1 LPERSEF
8 HCSPPIGF
16 TGVESVTVDNNHSTF
31 LGLRT
36 HHLVMALVAILI
48 AVALASNY
56 YLW

>member
-1 LPERSEF
+1 VTENRS
-8 HCSPPIGF
+8 S
-16 TGVESVTVDNNHSTF
+16 F

-36 HHLVMALVAILI
+36 HHLVIALVAILI

>member
-1 LPERSEF
+1 MRE
-8 HCSPPIGF
+8 
-16 TGVESVTVDNNHSTF
+16 TGPTF

-36 HHLVMALVAILI
+36 HHLVIALIAILI

>member
-1 LPERSEF
+1 M
-8 HCSPPIGF
+8 
-16 TGVESVTVDNNHSTF
+16 F

-36 HHLVMALVAILI
+36 HHLVIAPIALLV

>member
-1 LPERSEF
+1 MP
-8 HCSPPIGF
+8 G
-16 TGVESVTVDNNHSTF
+16 TGPSF

-36 HHLVMALVAILI
+36 HHLVIGLIAILI

>member
-1 LPERSEF
+1 MTEPQ
-8 HCSPPIGF
+8 P
-16 TGVESVTVDNNHSTF
+16 TF

-36 HHLVMALVAILI
+36 HHIVIALIAILI